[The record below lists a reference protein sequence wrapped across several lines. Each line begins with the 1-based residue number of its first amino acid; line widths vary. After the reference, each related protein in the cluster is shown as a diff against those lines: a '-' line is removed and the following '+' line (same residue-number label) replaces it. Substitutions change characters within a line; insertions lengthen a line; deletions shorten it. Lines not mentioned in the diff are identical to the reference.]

1 MEYAVGGQPVRS
13 AVLLVALS
21 VAPSC
26 GICEFDENL
35 GPPAFCANPPFGHD
49 AEEDAVFLR
58 ERGATVARNEFESLE
73 ASFANGMEFVYVP
86 KGPFHMG
93 TDDWGPDEQPV
104 HEVFL
109 HGYWIGKNLVTNE
122 QFAAFVEASGFETD
136 AERLPEDG
144 CYVFIANPNRPGGD
158 WIATPGTN
166 WRNAF
171 DDHPTDPYYRN
182 FDNLGQHPVGCVSW
196 YDAMAYAGWLS
207 DQLGLPVSLPT
218 EAQWEKAAR
227 GSDGRVWPWGN
238 EPPDATRSN
247 FADASFDTA
256 YEQPNQGDPTLEVD
270 DGWSAT
276 SPVGLFPA
284 GASPYGVLDMS
295 GNTTQWVFDLLG
307 RYSEGAQTNPMG
319 PTGGSDR
326 TMRVMRGGF
335 WIASAGSLT
344 PSRLEI
350 RIKHTTRADLR
361 AWDDP
366 RTSDDHLGF
375 RVVIDGCERP

>member
-1 MEYAVGGQPVRS
+1 MQIRVKSLRGPFLAI
-13 AVLLVALS
+13 VLAIC
-21 VAPSC
+21 ASC
-26 GICEFDENL
+26 EVNEFDTRL
-35 GPPAFCANPPFGHD
+35 GPESFCTNPLHGHSPETD
-49 AEEDAVFLR
+49 AELLR
-58 ERGATVARNEFESLE
+58 EHGATVATNDFETYE
-73 ASFANGMEFVYVP
+73 ASFSNGLEFAYVP
-86 KGPFHMG
+86 KGSFQMG
-93 TDDWGPDEQPV
+93 TDTWGPDEQPV

-109 HGYWIGKNLVTNE
+109 HGYWIGKNLVTNQ
-122 QFAAFVEASGFETD
+122 QFGAFVEATGFVTD

-144 CYVFIANPNRPGGD
+144 CYVFIANQNRSGGD
-158 WIATPGTN
+158 WVATPGRN

-171 DDHPTDPYYRN
+171 DNHPTDPYYRD
-182 FDNLGQHPVGCVSW
+182 FDNLGRHPVGCVSW

-227 GSDGRVWPWGN
+227 GSDRRVWPWGN

-247 FADASFDTA
+247 FADASFDAA
-256 YEQPNQGDPTLEVD
+256 YEQPNQGDPSLEID

-295 GNTTQWVFDLLG
+295 GNTTQWVYDLVG
-307 RYSEGAQTNPMG
+307 PYSQETQENPLG

-326 TMRVMRGGF
+326 SLRVMRGGF
-335 WIASAGSLT
+335 WIASASLLN
-344 PSRLEI
+344 PSRREI
-350 RIKHTTRADLR
+350 GIKHTTRADLR

>member
-1 MEYAVGGQPVRS
+1 MRCV
-13 AVLLVALS
+13 VLLVALL

-26 GICEFDENL
+26 GISEFDENL
-35 GPPAFCANPPFGHD
+35 GPPAFCMDPTLGF
-49 AEEDAVFLR
+49 
-58 ERGATVARNEFESLE
+58 SLE
-73 ASFANGMEFVYVP
+73 ADVKEMRERAGEVTKNSSDAYEASFGNGIDFVYVP
-86 KGPFHMG
+86 KGTFNMG
-93 TDDWGPDEQPV
+93 TNNWGPDERPV

-122 QFAAFVEASGFETD
+122 QFAAFVEATGFVTD

-144 CYVFIANPNRPGGD
+144 CYVFVAHNDRPGGD
-158 WIATPGTN
+158 WMPTPGRN

-171 DDHPTDPYYRN
+171 DDHPTENYYRD

-196 YDAMAYAGWLS
+196 YDAMAYAEWLS
-207 DQLGLPVSLPT
+207 AELGWFVSLPT

-227 GSDGRVWPWGN
+227 GLDGRAWPWGN
-238 EPPDATRSN
+238 EPPDASRSN
-247 FADASFDTA
+247 FADASFDAA
-256 YEQPNQGDPTLEVD
+256 YEQPNQGEPTLGID

-276 SPVGLFPA
+276 SPVGIFPA
-284 GASPYGVLDMS
+284 GASPYGVLDLS
-295 GNTTQWVFDLLG
+295 GNTTQWVYDLADP
-307 RYSEGAQTNPMG
+307 YSPESQKNPLG

-326 TMRVMRGGF
+326 SLRIMRGGF
-335 WIASAGSLT
+335 WIASAGSLAPT
-344 PSRLEI
+344 IREI
-350 RIKHTTRADLR
+350 RIKHSTRADLR